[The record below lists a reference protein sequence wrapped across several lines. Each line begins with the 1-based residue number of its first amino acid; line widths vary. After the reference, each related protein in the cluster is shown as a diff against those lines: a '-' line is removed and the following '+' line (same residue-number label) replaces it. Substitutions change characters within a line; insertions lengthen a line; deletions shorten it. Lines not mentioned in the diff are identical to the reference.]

1 MSDSRESIKCKKR
14 EKEKRRPCHDDSSNH
29 KRRKRTGRSRSLER
43 GVSRNQEMNK
53 SSHRRDKNY
62 SRTTHDRSTHKRVEI
77 KREEDFDRRQEEIR
91 KKRLQSQHQ
100 RDQNNQTRSGAD
112 KFKQAI
118 KEEKKPVEKEKANLG
133 LSGNLTADTNT
144 YKGVV
149 IKYNEPPEAA
159 MTKKKWRL
167 YPFKGEE
174 QLKILHMHR
183 QSAYLMGKNFR
194 ICDIPIVHPSI
205 SKQHAVFQYRAVEKK
220 IRGVMKRVVRP
231 FIIDLNS
238 ANGTTLNGEKIQPQR
253 YYELKEKDCLKFA
266 FSSREYVLL
275 HDKTDT
281 SLYDEASDESSDSD

>member
-1 MSDSRESIKCKKR
+1 MSDSKETVKCKRR
-14 EKEKRRPCHDDSSNH
+14 EKEKRRHRNDESSSY
-29 KRRKRTGRSRSLER
+29 KRQKKSNRHRSRSQER
-43 GVSRNQEMNK
+43 DHARNKKEYR
-53 SSHRRDKNY
+53 SSNR
-62 SRTTHDRSTHKRVEI
+62 HDRSTNRREVEI
-77 KREEDFDRRQEEIR
+77 KREEDFDRRQEEAR
-91 KKRLQSQHQ
+91 RKRLDAQNQ
-100 RDQNNQTRSGAD
+100 RDQDNRNRSGAD

-183 QSAYLMGKNFR
+183 QSAYLMGKNYR

-205 SKQHAVFQYRAVEKK
+205 SKQHAVFQYRAVEKQ

-281 SLYDEASDESSDSD
+281 SHYDESSNESSDSD